1 MIAPSIQ
8 PQLLH
13 VSPFCSSNYN
23 KSATIQI
30 QRHHPH
36 QHHSKAATRRR
47 KQHEH
52 HNHRSSFRYTRT
64 TLDIIPE
71 DIDQQQDTDTD
82 ASTRCCGE
90 ENNAIQTATS
100 ESQPQQHHS
109 VTTSGNSVIA
119 TDFWHSTRS
128 LKKSANFVSL
138 DSLAAIADSNS
149 NSNEIMEARNDK
161 NDDHQVSNMAVS
173 LGQIHIH
180 YGGGGGQDV
189 FFGDDY
195 DNFLED
201 WEL

>member
-8 PQLLH
+8 PRLLH

-71 DIDQQQDTDTD
+71 DTDQQQDTDTD
-82 ASTRCCGE
+82 SSLRCCGE
-90 ENNAIQTATS
+90 ENDTIQTATAG
-100 ESQPQQHHS
+100 ESPPQDNNS
-109 VTTSGNSVIA
+109 VASSSNSVIA

-138 DSLAAIADSNS
+138 DSLVEIADSNS
-149 NSNEIMEARNDK
+149 NSNEIIKAQ
-161 NDDHQVSNMAVS
+161 NDDHQVSNVAVS
-173 LGQIHIH
+173 LDQIHIH
-180 YGGGGGQDV
+180 YGSSGGQD
-189 FFGDDY
+189 FFSGDDY